1 MTKKKIIF
9 ARLIAFLIIFVNVTS
24 FTLSIIEDYK
34 KYTGSEALT
43 AEVTGIEGIKS
54 EKINVKYKY
63 SFDGQKYEEGVIQ
76 PIRDIKVGDMKEI
89 RIWKSDPKKIIPI
102 DMNRVIISDIGV
114 GFGIFTLAFIANA
127 LIGCMAKYY
136 KEIEIGKCTKE
147 NK

>member
-9 ARLIAFLIIFVNVTS
+9 ASLIAFLIIFVNVTS
-24 FTLSIIEDYK
+24 FAFSIIEDYK

-43 AEVTGIEGIKS
+43 AEVTGIEGIKG

-76 PIRDIKVGDMKEI
+76 PIRDIKLGDMKEI

-102 DMNRVIISDIGV
+102 EIHRVIISDICV
-114 GFGIFTLAFIANA
+114 GFGIFTLVFMATV
-127 LIGCMAKYY
+127 LIGCMAQHY
-136 KEIEIGKCTKE
+136 KDMEIGKCTKE
-147 NK
+147 DK

>member
-9 ARLIAFLIIFVNVTS
+9 AGLIAFLIIFVNVTS
-24 FTLSIIEDYK
+24 FAFSIIEDYK

-63 SFDGQKYEEGVIQ
+63 SFDGQKYEESVIQ

-102 DMNRVIISDIGV
+102 EMDRVIISDIGV
-114 GFGIFTLAFIANA
+114 GFGIFTLGFMAYV
-127 LIGCMAKYY
+127 LIEGMAKYY
-136 KEIEIGKCTKE
+136 KEIEIEKCTKE